1 MRLSA
6 GQLRQIIKEEV
17 ARVRASRNGRNR
29 RRLRENAGAGSV
41 VGKFDA
47 FYEAQQALE
56 ARGVGDVQGE
66 ECNLSLA
73 GEGDGGD
80 AYIAI
85 LFNPDG
91 DFNSPGGQSDGCV
104 LFITNGQYFE
114 WSGGQ
119 GGMWVP
125 AQDELIDVAETA

>member
-29 RRLRENAGAGSV
+29 RRLRENAEAGSV
-41 VGKFDA
+41 LDKFDA
-47 FYEAQQALE
+47 FYEAKQALE
-56 ARGVGDVQGE
+56 AAGVGDVQGE
-66 ECNLSLA
+66 ECNLSLE

-80 AYIAI
+80 EYIAI
-85 LFNPDG
+85 LFNSDG
-91 DFNSPGGQSDGCV
+91 EFNTPGGQSDGCV
-104 LFITNGQYFE
+104 LFTTGNQYFE

-125 AQDELIDVAETA
+125 AQDELINVAETA